1 MTLTIELYILL
12 TSFTIEFSAHSSL
25 MKNAFEVIRQKRLL
39 LRKTSKGS
47 FFLSLLVKVICVK
60 GKIFLQV
67 HRTLPILLL
76 FIDSL

>member
-39 LRKTSKGS
+39 LRKTSKES
-47 FFLSLLVKVICVK
+47 FFLSLLVKVI
-60 GKIFLQV
+60 
-67 HRTLPILLL
+67 
-76 FIDSL
+76 